1 MSAAAAAQ
9 PEPACVARQSEPAAQ
24 ARQPG
29 AVAKGQQPEVVGYVE
44 AATPARVLGW
54 AWAPGSPADAVR
66 VELRL
71 GDAVVAEAAADMP
84 REDLVRNGVGDGRH
98 AFDLPVPET
107 HRARAAE
114 LTVHARLSGG
124 EAVKLAMPAPPHG
137 VGERLDRLQA
147 ATDAMINSQRMI
159 HRNLQAAL
167 LGRGEEDGNSE
178 HAARQ
183 AALAGQLVAL
193 EVFMTRLDDRLA
205 SLHTPPPLP
214 RPGYGTVGALGLAMA
229 ALCLSAWELLR
240 SLPG

>member
-1 MSAAAAAQ
+1 MSAAAVVTAQ
-9 PEPACVARQSEPAAQ
+9 PEVAAQ

-29 AVAKGQQPEVVGYVE
+29 AVAKEQQPEVVGYVE

-54 AWAPGSPADAVR
+54 AWAPRNPADPVR

-71 GDAVVAEAAADMP
+71 GDVVIAEAAADLP
-84 REDLVRNGVGDGRH
+84 REDLARNGVGDGRH

-114 LTVHARLSGG
+114 LAVHARLPGG
-124 EAVKLAMPAPPHG
+124 EAVRLAMPAPPDG

-147 ATDAMINSQRMI
+147 ATDALINSQRMI

-167 LGRGEEDGNSE
+167 LQRGEGDGTGE

-205 SLHTPPPLP
+205 SLRAPPLP
-214 RPGYGTVGALGLAMA
+214 ARPGYGTIGALGLATA